1 MLDIFSELFIIKGI
15 NIKSSFQERLKMI
28 EVNFTK
34 QEKDFKGQAIRFPK
48 DKKGQSKIVD
58 TIHELLN
65 GASGQ
70 WQKGNTQ
77 EILKFFTIGQ
87 AYNGWY
93 GYYLDKTNHFIL
105 SSVMNKFNWAEP
117 SFLPQ
122 SLFNRKWEIG
132 ADGKKTYQSTMS
144 KLGMWIKKGSELT
157 PILKEFLIFT
167 KEGKK
172 LLKENGLSEKLY
184 PNEVRKKY
192 PEIYSIVKDNIMRKQ
207 TWHYVVNI
215 EQVENL
221 LGTENEKLLK
231 KPPSLEEKF
240 NLTNIKNDEKFI
252 KMLTTNMKNV
262 PTVNFH
268 LEETAFYNRLDDS
281 INIRP
286 SDKMTSYSKFLSTTI
301 HELAHSTGNKDRLN
315 RHSLMRYGGHDS
327 RSLEELTAEITVLFS
342 LARFNDDDIDKDFLR
357 NNIGLYLQSW
367 LSQDMLKEDRVSK
380 LLIASKSSAMAE
392 KYIFTD

>member
-1 MLDIFSELFIIKGI
+1 
-15 NIKSSFQERLKMI
+15 MI

-132 ADGKKTYQSTMS
+132 TDGKKTYQYTMS
-144 KLGMWIKKGSELT
+144 KLGM
-157 PILKEFLIFT
+157 
-167 KEGKK
+167 
-172 LLKENGLSEKLY
+172 
-184 PNEVRKKY
+184 
-192 PEIYSIVKDNIMRKQ
+192 
-207 TWHYVVNI
+207 
-215 EQVENL
+215 
-221 LGTENEKLLK
+221 
-231 KPPSLEEKF
+231 
-240 NLTNIKNDEKFI
+240 
-252 KMLTTNMKNV
+252 
-262 PTVNFH
+262 
-268 LEETAFYNRLDDS
+268 
-281 INIRP
+281 
-286 SDKMTSYSKFLSTTI
+286 
-301 HELAHSTGNKDRLN
+301 
-315 RHSLMRYGGHDS
+315 
-327 RSLEELTAEITVLFS
+327 
-342 LARFNDDDIDKDFLR
+342 
-357 NNIGLYLQSW
+357 
-367 LSQDMLKEDRVSK
+367 
-380 LLIASKSSAMAE
+380 
-392 KYIFTD
+392 

>member
-1 MLDIFSELFIIKGI
+1 MLDNFSELYIIKGI
-15 NIKSSFQERLKMI
+15 NINQRSKKLI

-34 QEKDFKGQAIRFPK
+34 QEKDFKGQDIRFPK
-48 DKKGQSKIVD
+48 DKNGQSKIVD
-58 TIHELLN
+58 TIHKLVN
-65 GASGQ
+65 DSMGQ

-77 EILKFFTIGQ
+77 EILKFFTMNQ

-105 SSVMNKFNWAEP
+105 SAVMNKNNWSEP

-122 SLFNRKWEIG
+122 SLFNKKWETDTNG
-132 ADGKKTYQSTMS
+132 NKTHQSTMS
-144 KLGMWIKKGSELT
+144 KLDMWIKKGSELT

-172 LLKENGLSEKLY
+172 LLKENGLPSNLY
-184 PNEVRKKY
+184 PNEVRRKYPTIYNDLKKY
-192 PEIYSIVKDNIMRKQ
+192 VMRKQ

-221 LGTENEKLLK
+221 LGTKNEKHLK

-240 NLTNIKNDEKFI
+240 NLTSIKNDEKFI
-252 KMLTTNMKNV
+252 KMLTTNMENV

-342 LARFNDDDIDKDFLR
+342 LGRFNDDDLDKDFLR

-380 LLIASKSSAMAE
+380 LLIASKSSSIAE
-392 KYIFTD
+392 RYIFTE

>member
-1 MLDIFSELFIIKGI
+1 
-15 NIKSSFQERLKMI
+15 MI
-28 EVNFTK
+28 TVDLQK
-34 QEKDFKGQAIRFPK
+34 QEKDFKGQDIRFPK
-48 DKKGQSKIVD
+48 DKNGQSKIVD
-58 TIHELLN
+58 TIHKLVN
-65 GASGQ
+65 DSMGQ

-77 EILKFFTIGQ
+77 EILKFFTMNQ

-93 GYYLDKTNHFIL
+93 GYYLDRTNHFIL
-105 SSVMNKFNWAEP
+105 SAVMNKYNWSEP

-122 SLFNRKWEIG
+122 TLFNRKWEIG
-132 ADGKKTYQSTMS
+132 VDGKKTYQSKMS

-167 KEGKK
+167 KEGKQQ
-172 LLKENGLSEKLY
+172 LKENGLSEKLY

-192 PEIYSIVKDNIMRKQ
+192 PTIYNDLKKYVMRKQ

-240 NLTNIKNDEKFI
+240 KLTNIKDDQKFI
-252 KMLTTNMKNV
+252 KMLTTNMENV

-268 LEETAFYNRLDDS
+268 LEETAFYQRLDDS

-286 SDKMTSYSKFLSTTI
+286 SEKMTSYSKFVSTTI
-301 HELAHSTGNKDRLN
+301 HELAHSTGNKNRLN
-315 RHSLMRYGGHDS
+315 RHSLMEYGGHDS

-367 LSQDMLKEDRVSK
+367 LSQDMTKEKRVSK
-380 LLIASKSSAMAE
+380 LLIASKSSSMAE
-392 KYIFTD
+392 RYIFTE

>member
-1 MLDIFSELFIIKGI
+1 
-15 NIKSSFQERLKMI
+15 MI
-28 EVNFTK
+28 TVDLQK
-34 QEKDFKGQAIRFPK
+34 QEKDFKGQDIRFPK
-48 DKKGQSKIVD
+48 DKNGQSKIVN
-58 TIHELLN
+58 TIHDLLN

-77 EILKFFTIGQ
+77 EILKFFAMNQ

-93 GYYLDKTNHFIL
+93 GYYLDRTNHFVL
-105 SSVMNKFNWAEP
+105 ASVMNKFNWSEP

-157 PILKEFLIFT
+157 PIFKEFKIFT
-167 KEGKK
+167 KEGKQQ
-172 LLKENGLSEKLY
+172 LKQSGLSEKLY

-192 PEIYSIVKDNIMRKQ
+192 PTIYNDLKKYVMRKQ

-231 KPPSLEEKF
+231 KPPTLEEKF
-240 NLTNIKNDEKFI
+240 SLINIENDQKFI

-268 LEETAFYNRLDDS
+268 MEETAFYQRLDDS

-286 SDKMTSYSKFLSTTI
+286 SDKMTSYSKFVSTTI
-301 HELAHSTGNKDRLN
+301 HELAHSTGHKDRLN
-315 RHSLMRYGGHDS
+315 RHSLMAYGGHDS

-342 LARFNDDDIDKDFLR
+342 LGRFNDDDLDKDFLK

-367 LSQDMLKEDRVSK
+367 LSQDMLKETRVSK

-392 KYIFTD
+392 RYIFTE

>member
-1 MLDIFSELFIIKGI
+1 
-15 NIKSSFQERLKMI
+15 MI

-34 QEKDFKGQAIRFPK
+34 QEKDFKGQDIRFPK
-48 DKKGQSKIVD
+48 DKNGVSKIAEYL
-58 TIHELLN
+58 HKLLYSAK
-65 GASGQ
+65 GY
-70 WQKGNTQ
+70 WDKGNTQ
-77 EILKFFTIGQ
+77 EILKFFTMNQ

-105 SSVMNKFNWAEP
+105 SAVMNKYNWSEP

-167 KEGKK
+167 KEGRK

-192 PEIYSIVKDNIMRKQ
+192 PEVYSIVKDHIMRKQ

-221 LGTENEKLLK
+221 LGTENEK
-231 KPPSLEEKF
+231 F
-240 NLTNIKNDEKFI
+240 
-252 KMLTTNMKNV
+252 
-262 PTVNFH
+262 
-268 LEETAFYNRLDDS
+268 
-281 INIRP
+281 
-286 SDKMTSYSKFLSTTI
+286 
-301 HELAHSTGNKDRLN
+301 
-315 RHSLMRYGGHDS
+315 
-327 RSLEELTAEITVLFS
+327 
-342 LARFNDDDIDKDFLR
+342 
-357 NNIGLYLQSW
+357 
-367 LSQDMLKEDRVSK
+367 
-380 LLIASKSSAMAE
+380 
-392 KYIFTD
+392 